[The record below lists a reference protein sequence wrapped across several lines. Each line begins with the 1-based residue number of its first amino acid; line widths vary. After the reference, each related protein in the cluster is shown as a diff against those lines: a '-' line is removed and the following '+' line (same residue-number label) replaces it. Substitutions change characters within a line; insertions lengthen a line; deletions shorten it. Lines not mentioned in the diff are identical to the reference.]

1 MPYRNTLWPSRKE
14 VRALL
19 IHSLGAALSAPLT
32 FKMCSTPLSCRQP
45 VPVLTELPLQIK
57 GLRQFG
63 IQELLHLLCVRVL
76 SSKQSGANLI
86 NSVLGFFLTLPCPF
100 EVANQRM
107 GVRWLSTCLVSYAS
121 LSSVK
126 IGRDTNPQ
134 RITRNLCKGWRT
146 WLRTRRFRST

>member
-76 SSKQSGANLI
+76 SSKQSGANSI
-86 NSVLGFFLTLPCPF
+86 NSVLGFFSYVAVSLRGSKSEDGC
-100 EVANQRM
+100 EVAVYLPSLLCQFE
-107 GVRWLSTCLVSYAS
+107 LSQ
-121 LSSVK
+121 
-126 IGRDTNPQ
+126 N
-134 RITRNLCKGWRT
+134 RT
-146 WLRTRRFRST
+146 